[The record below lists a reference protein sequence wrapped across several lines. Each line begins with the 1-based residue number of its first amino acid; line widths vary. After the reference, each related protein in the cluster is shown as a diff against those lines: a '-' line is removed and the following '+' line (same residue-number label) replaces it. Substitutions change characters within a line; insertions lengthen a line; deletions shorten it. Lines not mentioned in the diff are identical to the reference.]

1 MAQFSRHCF
10 SCDVDLQGRQPPSQ
24 FSLAHRDST
33 KTNNFAGALE
43 TDIRASQLYVLVVRC
58 NPGLLAVCVHWHYHL
73 YGSLFYPLHQGVVV
87 VVGSDLVTIPTQE
100 AGTST
105 AVSVLY
111 PPN

>member
-10 SCDVDLQGRQPPSQ
+10 SCDVDLRGRQPPSQ

-43 TDIRASQLYVLVVRC
+43 TDIRASQLYVLVEGVIQGFWQC
-58 NPGLLAVCVHWHYHL
+58 AFTGITIFMGHFSIP
-73 YGSLFYPLHQGVVV
+73 HQGVVV

-100 AGTST
+100 AGTGT